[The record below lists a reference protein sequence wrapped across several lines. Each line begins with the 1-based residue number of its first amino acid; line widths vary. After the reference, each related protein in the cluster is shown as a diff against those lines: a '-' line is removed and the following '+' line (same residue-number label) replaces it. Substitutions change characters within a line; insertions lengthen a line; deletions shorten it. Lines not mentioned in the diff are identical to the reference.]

1 MKLTRQK
8 VLVAVAGV
16 LLAGC
21 AVGPDYKRAEAT
33 ATMPGAYAGATN
45 EWKRA
50 EPQAGRPKGN
60 WWEMFGDA
68 ELNRLETN
76 AVAANQQ
83 LKAAVAAFDQARAL
97 TDVSR
102 SGLFP
107 HFDFSPSATRQGD
120 SLNRPI
126 NGKRAGKS
134 QTFSFNTFTAP
145 IDLTYEVDLWGRVRR
160 SVESARS
167 QEQASLDDLETVKLG
182 IQAEVATDYFTLHA
196 LDAQTALLRTD
207 IEVFQKSLELTQNRR
222 NGGVATDL
230 DVAEAETVLKTTQA
244 ELPGTLLQRAQ
255 FEHALAVLTG
265 QPASTFSVSERVLEI
280 TPPIIPAGLPSAL
293 LERRP
298 DISAA
303 ERRMAAANASIGVA
317 KAAFFPTILI
327 NGMGGFESLNAG
339 TVFNWQ
345 SRFWSLGPS
354 LTLPLFEGG
363 QNVANLRAARAA
375 YDGSVANYRQ
385 TVLTAFAEVEDNLA
399 GQNFLSRQYDAEDA
413 ALGAARKQ
421 LEIANNRYKAGLVTY
436 LDVAIAQNTE
446 LGVESTTVQLR
457 GQQLAAAVALVKS
470 LGGGWQNPFV
480 TPQTSRPTDSSV
492 TRKSD

>member
-1 MKLTRQK
+1 MKLARHR
-8 VLVAVAGV
+8 VVVAVAGL

-21 AVGPDYKRAEAT
+21 AVGPDYKRPQAT

-45 EWKRA
+45 EWKVA
-50 EPQAGRPKGN
+50 EPQAGAPKGK

-68 ELNRLETN
+68 ELDQLEAN
-76 AVAANQQ
+76 AVTANQQ

-97 TDVSR
+97 TDAAR

-107 HFDFSPSATRQGD
+107 HLAFSPSATREGD

-126 NGKRAGKS
+126 NGKAAGKS

-145 IDLTYEVDLWGRVRR
+145 LDLTYEVDLWGRVRR
-160 SVESARS
+160 TVESSRS
-167 QEQASLDDLETVKLG
+167 QEQASADDLENIKLG
-182 IQAEVATDYFTLHA
+182 IEAEVAMDYFTLRS
-196 LDAQTALLRTD
+196 LDAQTVLLRTD

-222 NGGVATDL
+222 DGGVATDL
-230 DVAEAETVLKTTQA
+230 DVAQAETVLKTTQA

-265 QPASTFSVSERVLEI
+265 QPASTFTVTERPLEI
-280 TPPIIPAGLPSAL
+280 MPPIIPPGLPSAL

-303 ERRMAAANASIGVA
+303 ERRMAAANANVGVA

-327 NGMGGFESLNAG
+327 NGLGGFESVNAG

-363 QNVANLRAARAA
+363 QNVANLRASRAA
-375 YDGSVANYRQ
+375 YDESVANYRQ
-385 TVLTAFAEVEDNLA
+385 SVLAAFADVEDNLA
-399 GQNFLSRQYDAEDA
+399 AQNFLSRQYDAEGA
-413 ALGAARKQ
+413 ALEAARKQ
-421 LEIANNRYKAGLVTY
+421 LEIANNRYKAGLITF
-436 LDVAIAQNTE
+436 LDVATAQSTE
-446 LGVESTTVQLR
+446 LGVQSTTVQLR
-457 GQQLAAAVALVKS
+457 GQQLVAAVALVKS
-470 LGGGWQNPFV
+470 LGGGWQDPFV
-480 TPQTSRPTDSSV
+480 TAQSSPR
-492 TRKSD
+492 TNP